1 MSINPTKVDMA
12 ERLDRNL
19 GLLQAGAMVT
29 IDVMT
34 PAGQKSKFRT
44 YFIGYLPKK
53 YVLIQ
58 FPDAK
63 KLGRFAQHLIQ
74 GAGITVRGLIEGH
87 EGAVVAFVS
96 NIKQTL
102 QIPSR
107 IIVLEFP
114 KSVSLQTLRS
124 SLRIDTDIEAKV
136 EVEGEY
142 WKTAITDISISGC
155 QLFVNN
161 GEQLV
166 LSNEK
171 EVVVVIEDFEGGNNL
186 KMKADVCNV
195 KQLPNGVTLGL
206 KFQDQSKKEVTK
218 LLVHTIT
225 LEE

>member
-1 MSINPTKVDMA
+1 MPATPTKVDMA

-19 GLLQAGAMVT
+19 GLLQAGAMIT

-34 PAGQKSKFRT
+34 PAGQKNKFRT
-44 YFIGYLPKK
+44 IFIGYLPKK

-58 FPDAK
+58 FPDPK
-63 KLGRFAQHLIQ
+63 KLGRFAQHLVQ

-87 EGAVVAFVS
+87 EGAVVAFIS

-114 KSVSLQTLRS
+114 KSVRLQTLRS

-155 QLFVNN
+155 QLLVNN

-166 LSNEK
+166 LANEK

-206 KFQDQSKKEVTK
+206 KFQEQSKKDVTK